1 MIPGDCAAHR
11 SDRFRRL
18 APALTCV
25 LLLAVMSG
33 CAKREVE
40 LPVFQDA
47 TQGSGLEAYVG
58 MTHGAAWGDFDG
70 DGQPDVYVTNHLS
83 KTGALLFR
91 NLGGGKFADVTRQY
105 FGPDPLLGDKHGAEW
120 GDFDNDGRLD
130 LVQLTGAIRGVGV
143 EPKRLW
149 HNLGDHFVDVAL
161 PAGVRNPESRARDP
175 LWVDLDNDGKL
186 DLFEGAEKRFDDK
199 TPPFVIMQTPA
210 GFTGA
215 EHVLPL
221 AGRSAPFCEMTKLV
235 IPGPLQLICRIEQP
249 TVAVQVFDLK
259 SLPAKTLD
267 ALPQTAF
274 EDAAVADFDND
285 GQLDV
290 FLARRNPAGPVAFG
304 RPSGKQLVADVA
316 INAANVGQLMGFS
329 FRAKGP
335 VQVEVE
341 APNPGDL
348 ATAERI
354 HIGAAGA
361 QPSAMNFSAGT
372 EIGAAP
378 KPVPGAQ
385 SGVYLGFTAPDQWDV
400 RVTAPRE
407 SFGPGK
413 TKTQEVQLRITA
425 GEPIT
430 KVQAEGTTEVDEAA
444 PARLFMNHGGKLV
457 EESDKRGVNKRLVA
471 GASVV
476 AGDFNNDMHEDL
488 FVVASGEFG
497 QQQNLLLLNDGTG
510 HFQVVKGAGGAAGVP
525 SGVGESVTTA
535 DFEGNGCLDLLI
547 ANGGSMGRSWGLP
560 AERGGYRL
568 YRNLCNSGNHWL
580 EIDLQ
585 GTRSNRDGIGA
596 VVKVTAGGVTQTQ
609 LQGGG
614 MHRGS
619 QNQARL
625 HFGLA
630 KNASIDKITV
640 HWPSGTVQEMQAVSS
655 DQVLKIKEPAAS
667 S

>member
-1 MIPGDCAAHR
+1 MTPGKSAAPR
-11 SDRFRRL
+11 SNKPGRL
-18 APALTCV
+18 ATALACV
-25 LLLAVMSG
+25 LVLAVVSG
-33 CAKREVE
+33 CGKREVE
-40 LPVFQDA
+40 LPLFQDA

-70 DGQPDVYVTNHLS
+70 DGRPDVYVTNHLS

-105 FGPDPLLGDKHGAEW
+105 FGPEPLLGDKHGAEW

-149 HNLGDHFVDVAL
+149 HNLGDHFVDVAE

-186 DLFEGAEKRFDDK
+186 DLFEGAENRFDDK

-210 GFTGA
+210 GFAGA

-221 AGRSAPFCEMTKLV
+221 ASRSAPFCEMTKLV
-235 IPGPLQLICRIEQP
+235 ISGPLQLICRIEGP
-249 TVAVQVFDLK
+249 TSAVQVFDLK

-274 EDAAVADFDND
+274 EDVAVADFDND

-304 RPSGKQLVADVA
+304 RPSDKQLVADVA
-316 INAANVGQLMGFS
+316 VKAADVGQLMGFS

-348 ATAERI
+348 ITAERI
-354 HIGAAGA
+354 HLGAKGAHASGMRFTAG
-361 QPSAMNFSAGT
+361 G

-378 KPVPGAQ
+378 APVPGAQ
-385 SGVYLGFTAPDQWDV
+385 SGVYLGFTAPDKWDV
-400 RVTAPRE
+400 RVTAPRDA
-407 SFGPGK
+407 FGKGDPQS
-413 TKTQEVQLRITA
+413 QEVQFRITA
-425 GEPIT
+425 AEPIT
-430 KVQAEGTTEVDEAA
+430 KVQAKGAAEVDEAA

-457 EESDKRGVNKRLVA
+457 EESDKRGVNQRLVA

-476 AGDFNNDMHEDL
+476 AGDFNNDMHVDL

-497 QQQNLLLLNDGTG
+497 QQENLLLLNDGTG
-510 HFQVVKGAGGAAGVP
+510 HFQIVKGAGGAAGVP

-535 DFEGNGCLDLLI
+535 DYEGNGCLDLLI

-560 AERGGYRL
+560 AEHGGYRL
-568 YRNLCNSGNHWL
+568 YRNLCNSGNHWI
-580 EIDLQ
+580 EIDLE

-596 VVKVTAGGVTQTQ
+596 VVRVTAAGVTQTQ

-619 QNQARL
+619 QNHSRL

-630 KNASIDKITV
+630 KNSRIDKITV
-640 HWPSGTVQEMQAVSS
+640 QWPSGAVQEMRAVSG
-655 DQVLKIKEPAAS
+655 DQVLRIKEPAAS